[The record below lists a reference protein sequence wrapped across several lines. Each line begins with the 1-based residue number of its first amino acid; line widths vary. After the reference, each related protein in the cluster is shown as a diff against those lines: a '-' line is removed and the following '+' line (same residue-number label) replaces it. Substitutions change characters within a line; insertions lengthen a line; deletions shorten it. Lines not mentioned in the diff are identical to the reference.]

1 MIKIK
6 ILLLIGAMVFLI
18 FNEVGLKKLFSLYN
32 ENKEEEKKLSQK
44 HSEIIQL
51 TAAINKLENDSE
63 YQQKIARQ
71 YYKMAKPGEK
81 IYRVENQKSIITP

>member
-1 MIKIK
+1 MMKIK

-18 FNEVGLKKLFSLYN
+18 FNEVCIIKLLSLYN

-51 TAAINKLENDSE
+51 TAEINKLENDSE
-63 YQQKIARQ
+63 YQQRIARQ
-71 YYKMAKPGEK
+71 EYKMAKRDEK
-81 IYRVENQKSIITP
+81 IYRVEHQKNIIIP